1 MRVQPP
7 LYIRRAN
14 AVWQAIQVDLCEGQP
29 FMMACL
35 ISQDRLPELSCVIE
49 FFEDHKA
56 STLYLGQDLQTLV
69 DAFKTDSVS
78 EAPKPQVPVRPAVIA
93 ANEAYAKEGQ
103 RKRKR
108 RKGPRTTHTLKG
120 WHKRNGPNGSFVM
133 RWNTISDGKE
143 RRYRPDDDTQ
153 AFVWRNGKLV
163 PALI

>member
-69 DAFKTDSVS
+69 DAFKTDFVS

-120 WHKRNGPNGSFVM
+120 WHKRNGPNG
-133 RWNTISDGKE
+133 
-143 RRYRPDDDTQ
+143 
-153 AFVWRNGKLV
+153 
-163 PALI
+163 

>member
-1 MRVQPP
+1 MSSLHERV
-7 LYIRRAN
+7 ADT
-14 AVWQAIQVDLCEGQP
+14 VWQAIQADLCDGEP

-35 ISQDRLPELSCVIE
+35 ISQDRLPEASCVLE
-49 FFEDHKA
+49 FFEDHK
-56 STLYLGQDLQTLV
+56 SDGLYLRQDLQTLV
-69 DAFKTDSVS
+69 AAFKTDFVS
-78 EAPKPQVPVRPAVIA
+78 DAPKPQAPVRPAVVE
-93 ANEAYAKEGQ
+93 ANEKYAKEGE

-143 RRYRPDDDTQ
+143 RRYKPDDDTQ

-163 PALI
+163 PALIG

>member
-1 MRVQPP
+1 MSSLHERV
-7 LYIRRAN
+7 ADT
-14 AVWQAIQVDLCEGQP
+14 VWQAIQADLCDGEP

-35 ISQDRLPELSCVIE
+35 ISQDRLPEASCVLE
-49 FFEDHKA
+49 FFEDHK
-56 STLYLGQDLQTLV
+56 SDGLYLRQDLQTLV
-69 DAFKTDSVS
+69 AAFKTDFVS
-78 EAPKPQVPVRPAVIA
+78 DAPKPQAPVRPAVVE
-93 ANEAYAKEGQ
+93 ANEKYAKEGE

-143 RRYRPDDDTQ
+143 RRYKPDDGTQ

-163 PALI
+163 PALIG